1 MNESLRIS
9 YETMGASSYVTAFFP
24 PSADIVHYQLEML
37 LSNNIKN
44 LLAAS
49 RQLMDG
55 EMVIYYN
62 ITSRIPL
69 SQVLEKRKL
78 KRKELINLIEG
89 VITAIRDASA
99 YRLPAEG
106 ILLEPEYI
114 YVNPASCA
122 PEFLYLPVEHASR
135 WGLKD
140 LLSHLIMHDKVE
152 MSNDNLIQVLLK
164 ELNSQ
169 PFSLDRLE
177 KSLKSYQKE
186 KTEQQKAASIP
197 PQPMAFEYEYAQNSQ
212 PMLQQPIHK
221 QQDYPAFS
229 DEKAPENIAD
239 SMEKKKQQ
247 ADRKSVKVPSVPK
260 EKTKRKA
267 GKRAEKSDEIRE
279 NDEGQENEWDPEK
292 AKKMFLLP
300 QALVMVIV
308 AGCVSFGVFVD
319 EAGQIVVNNILAV
332 VIVIVLAEVILYR
345 EIYVNRKGKK
355 TEGKKKPEKGKKQGK
370 DRTPADPKPPIPGK
384 KPMTE
389 AASQQNPV
397 LRTAP
402 QAEPPQPS
410 FAPQAEPP
418 QPSFVQQPELRQ
430 SPALLPEYRQQGTP
444 GFPSQQQSSG
454 FGPQAVRQPIPPSS
468 GNAGW
473 GTAGAYYGMAPEH
486 KDDFYEAD
494 TDLGGETELWEDMSA
509 AGATAYLE
517 YYENNNLIKIPL
529 NSPAGVVI
537 GRLESQVDFVVKNAK
552 VGKVHAKVFCRDH
565 QYFVVDIN
573 SKNGTYINGNRQ
585 RIESNIPYP
594 LHDKDRITLAD
605 AEFTI
610 RCAEN

>member
-1 MNESLRIS
+1 MNEHLRIS
-9 YETMGASSYVTAFFP
+9 YETMGASSYMTVIFP
-24 PSADIVHYQLEML
+24 PGVDIIHYQLEML

-44 LLAAS
+44 HLAAS

-62 ITSRIPL
+62 ITSKVPL

-78 KRKELINLIEG
+78 KRQELLNLIEG
-89 VITAIRDASA
+89 AIVAIRDAAA

-106 ILLEPEYI
+106 ILLEPESI

-122 PEFLYLPVEHASR
+122 PEFLYLPMEHASQ

-140 LLSHLIMHDKVE
+140 LVSNLIMHDKVE
-152 MSNDNLIQVLLK
+152 LSNDNLIQVLLK

-186 KTEQQKAASIP
+186 KTEQQRMASIP
-197 PQPMAFEYEYAQNSQ
+197 PEPLASGYAYVENSQ
-212 PMLQQPIHK
+212 PAVQQPMPIQPQEPVSAK
-221 QQDYPAFS
+221 
-229 DEKAPENIAD
+229 EEAPENVAD
-239 SMEKKKQQ
+239 FIGGKKQKP
-247 ADRKSVKVPSVPK
+247 DRKSAKTPPVPK
-260 EKTKRKA
+260 EKAKEKV
-267 GKRAEKSDEIRE
+267 GKKAEKPENNKESDS
-279 NDEGQENEWDPEK
+279 DQEKEWDPQK

-308 AGCVSFGVFVD
+308 AGCISFGVFVD
-319 EAGQIVVNNILAV
+319 EAGQIVVNNILAL
-332 VIVIVLAEVILYR
+332 VIVIALAEVILYR
-345 EIYVNRKGKK
+345 EIYVNGKEK
-355 TEGKKKPEKGKKQGK
+355 KAKENKKPEKEKKKGKERKSKGFN
-370 DRTPADPKPPIPGK
+370 PPLPGK
-384 KPMTE
+384 KTIQE
-389 AASQQNPV
+389 E
-397 LRTAP
+397 AP
-402 QAEPPQPS
+402 QQKVAPPVAQQPSAVPQPG
-410 FAPQAEPP
+410 PQQSAVP
-418 QPSFVQQPELRQ
+418 QPEFRQPIA
-430 SPALLPEYRQQGTP
+430 PP
-444 GFPSQQQSSG
+444 FPSQQPSHE
-454 FGPQAVRQPIPPSS
+454 FGTQTARQPIPPSS
-468 GNAGW
+468 GSIEW
-473 GTAGAYYGMAPEH
+473 GTSGPNYGMGPGY

-494 TDLGGETELWEDMSA
+494 TDLGGETELWEDVSA
-509 AGATAYLE
+509 AGASAYLE
-517 YYENNNLIKIPL
+517 YYENNNLVKIPL

-537 GRLESQVDFVVKNAK
+537 GRLESQVDFVVRNAK
-552 VGKVHAKVFCRDH
+552 VGKVHAKFFCRD
-565 QYFVVDIN
+565 QRYFVVDIN